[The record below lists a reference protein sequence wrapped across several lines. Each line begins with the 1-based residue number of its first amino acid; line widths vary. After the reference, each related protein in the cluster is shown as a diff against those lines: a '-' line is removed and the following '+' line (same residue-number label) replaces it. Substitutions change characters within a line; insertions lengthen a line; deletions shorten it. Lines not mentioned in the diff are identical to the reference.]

1 MTGIDI
7 GIEGMTCASCT
18 ARVERGL
25 KKVAGV
31 TSANV
36 NLATE
41 RAHVEFTP
49 PATIKDL
56 LQSVA
61 QSGYAPV
68 TETVVLAIEGMTC
81 ASCVARIERA
91 LRALP
96 GVTDVSIN
104 LATEEARVRYLPSAA
119 SVTDFIGAIVAAGY
133 AAAPLPTADE
143 KDRQRDSARRRLG
156 LDVWIAVGLT
166 IPVFVIAM
174 GGAFVPAFASALKD
188 VAPWQGF
195 WNMCQ
200 WLLASVVLF
209 VPGRRFF
216 RPGFIAYRHGSPDM
230 NSLVMTGT
238 GAAYLY
244 SAVVTFLPFLVP
256 TVDRHTYFDSATVVI
271 TVILIGKYLEER
283 AKGRAGEAM
292 RHLLKLQAPDAH
304 RVGASGEETV
314 PVGTLSV
321 NDRLAI
327 YPGERIPADG
337 VVEDG
342 TSEVDES
349 MLTGEPLPVTKHAG
363 DDVTGGTINH
373 HGRLIVRVTHTG
385 RDSVLARIVQLVESA
400 QGSKLP
406 IQGLAD
412 RVVRVFTPAVLAIAT
427 VTFALWWLLGSPPA
441 LTTALVSAVA
451 VLVVA
456 CPCAM
461 GLATPAAI
469 MVGSGRAAELGV
481 LFREGVSLETLSHV
495 DTIAFDKTG
504 TLTLGRPEVVAT
516 EPVAEADAIL
526 TWAAAIEQAS
536 EHPLGRAIVARA
548 RAMGLAI
555 PAVREATAHPG
566 AGMIGRVDAVPV
578 VAGTAELLE
587 QQGFAV
593 APWRPQARALERA
606 GHTVIYVGR
615 GDAVLGLVALADV
628 VRPEARQTVESLQH
642 LGLRVGMITGDNR
655 NTAEAVGKSL
665 GVDWIEAQV
674 KPDGKAALVA
684 GMQKQGRRVA
694 FVGDGIN
701 DAPALAQSDVGLAV
715 GSGTDIAMEAAAV
728 VINRRHLSAVVD
740 AVRLSRRTMR
750 VIRGNLFWAFFY
762 NITLIPLA
770 AGVFYAD
777 FGLRLNPMLAGAA
790 MGLSSVFVVGNS
802 LRLRRLMPSVKGPVH
817 AQAPSLS

>member
-1 MTGIDI
+1 MASIEI

-25 KKVAGV
+25 KRVAGV
-31 TSANV
+31 SSATV

-41 RAHVEFTP
+41 RAHVEFAS
-49 PATIKDL
+49 PATVKDL
-56 LQSVA
+56 LESVR
-61 QSGYAPV
+61 QSGYVPI
-68 TETVVLAIEGMTC
+68 TETVVLAVEGMTC

-96 GVTDVSIN
+96 GVTDVYIN
-104 LATEEARVRYLPSAA
+104 LATEEARVSYLPPL
-119 SVTDFIGAIVAAGY
+119 VDVPDFVRAITAAGY
-133 AAAPLPTADE
+133 AASPLPSAAE

-156 LDVWIAVGLT
+156 VDVWIAVGLT

-174 GGAFVPAFASALKD
+174 GGAFVPAFSAALKS

-195 WNMCQ
+195 WDMCQ

-244 SAVVTFLPFLVP
+244 STVVTFLPFWVP
-256 TVDRHTYFDSATVVI
+256 AVDRHTYFDSAAVVI

-304 RVGASGEETV
+304 RVGANGEETV
-314 PVGTLSV
+314 AIGTVSV

-337 VVEDG
+337 VVEEG
-342 TSEVDES
+342 ASEVDES
-349 MLTGEPLPVTKHAG
+349 MLTGEPLPVAKHVG
-363 DDVTGGTINH
+363 DDVVGGTINH
-373 HGRLIVRVTHTG
+373 HGRLIVRVKHAG

-412 RVVRVFTPAVLAIAT
+412 RVVRIFTPVVLAIAII
-427 VTFALWWLLGSPPA
+427 TFTLWWLLGAPPA

-495 DTIAFDKTG
+495 DTVAFDKTG
-504 TLTLGRPEVVAT
+504 TLTIGRPQVVAT
-516 EPVAEADAIL
+516 EPSAEANTIL
-526 TWAAAIEQAS
+526 MWAAAVEQAS
-536 EHPLGRAIVARA
+536 EHPLGQAIVAHA
-548 RAMGLAI
+548 RGIGLAI
-555 PAVREATAHPG
+555 PPVHDAAAQPG
-566 AGMIGRVDAVPV
+566 AGMTGRVDHVPV

-587 QQGFAV
+587 GHGFGV
-593 APWRPQARALERA
+593 APWRAQARALEHA

-615 GDAVLGLVALADV
+615 GDTVLGLVALADV

-674 KPDGKAALVA
+674 KPDGKAALIA
-684 GMQKQGRRVA
+684 AMQKQGRRVA

-701 DAPALAQSDVGLAV
+701 DAPALAQSDVGLAI

-728 VINRRHLSAVVD
+728 VLNRRHLSAVVD

-802 LRLRRLMPSVKGPVH
+802 LRLRRLMPSVQDRVGAH
-817 AQAPSLS
+817 AHPAS